1 MARKFEVI
9 TEFLEEGIQLPE
21 RSTALS
27 AGYDIRA
34 AKDVVILPIAY
45 NAHVSKHFLDDMMK
59 KMIEHKEN
67 GGTAENFDWDS
78 HLLVHQEL
86 SDDTLIGCELVPTG
100 IKVQMNEDEVLKIFS
115 RSSLATKKNIQLANS
130 TSIID
135 ADYYNNEKNEG
146 HIYVPLINLGNI
158 PIFIKK
164 GERIAQGIFEKYL
177 VTDNDNATGKR
188 EGGLG
193 STGTN

>member
-45 NAHVSKHFLDDMMK
+45 NAHVSKHFLDDIMN

-67 GGTAENFDWDS
+67 GGTSENFDWDNEI
-78 HLLVHQEL
+78 LVHQEL
-86 SDDTLIGCELVPTG
+86 SNDTLIGCELVPTG
-100 IKVQMNEDEVLKIFS
+100 IKAQMNDDEVLKIFS

-158 PIFIKK
+158 PVVIKK